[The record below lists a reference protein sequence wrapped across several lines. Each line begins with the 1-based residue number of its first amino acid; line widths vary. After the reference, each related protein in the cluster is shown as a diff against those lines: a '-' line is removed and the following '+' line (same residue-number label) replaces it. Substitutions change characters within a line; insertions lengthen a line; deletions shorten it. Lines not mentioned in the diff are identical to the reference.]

1 MNREKSILVVIVN
14 YRTPR
19 LVVDCLRSLEAE
31 VKAHD
36 GASVT
41 VVDNASGD
49 GSADLIAAAIEA
61 LGWSSWAQL
70 VRAPVN
76 GGFSYGNNLAI
87 SPALHGGL
95 KPRYFWLLNPDT
107 VVRPGALRALTD
119 FMHEHPKVGICGS
132 GIDEDGGQP
141 WPYAFRFPSALGEFE
156 AALKFGPVTRMLQ
169 RWAILQEMSSVPAR
183 VDWVSGCSMVVRREV
198 FDAIGLMDEGYF
210 LYYEETDFCLKAHR
224 AGWECWFL
232 PQARVIHISGQS
244 TGVTGAQQ
252 AVKPRPQYWF
262 DSRRRYLVKNHGR
275 AYAALTDLMWLAGF
289 PLWRL
294 RRALQRK
301 PDSDPPRL
309 FRDFLR
315 NSALLRL
322 ELPSSRAALADT
334 SRTRGT

>member
-76 GGFSYGNNLAI
+76 GGFSYGNNLAV

-95 KPRYFWLLNPDT
+95 KPSFFWLLNPDT

-156 AALKFGPVTRMLQ
+156 SALKFGPVTRLLKP
-169 RWAILQEMSSVPAR
+169 WTVLQEMGNVPAR

-198 FDAIGLMDEGYF
+198 FETIGLMDEGYF
-210 LYYEETDFCLKAHR
+210 LYYEETDFCLKSHR

-252 AVKPRPQYWF
+252 ALKPRPQYWF
-262 DSRRRYLVKNHGR
+262 DSRRRYLVKNHGQ
-275 AYAALTDLMWLAGF
+275 AYAALTDLLWLVGF
-289 PLWRL
+289 PLWRI

-315 NSALLRL
+315 NSALLRFGM
-322 ELPSSRAALADT
+322 PSSRAALADT
-334 SRTRGT
+334 SRTHRA